1 MLAKAC
7 NLLRIDTEPGQAAPV
22 LKLSEALVVE
32 VAGQG
37 KVIVRAKHVLICN
50 LLVECQCFRLAERW
64 WDFAIKLIF
73 LKALPLMSFLIKD
86 NFWEKGLLD

>member
-7 NLLRIDTEPGQAAPV
+7 NLIRTDAEPGQAAPV

-37 KVIVRAKHVLICN
+37 KVIVRAEHVLVCN
-50 LLVECQCFRLAERW
+50 LLV
-64 WDFAIKLIF
+64 
-73 LKALPLMSFLIKD
+73 
-86 NFWEKGLLD
+86 